1 MVIFDPNK
9 SFCPFFFFSTL
20 GAWCAGVN
28 NKQQYLQI
36 DFQGM
41 RKVTE
46 VASQGRP
53 DSNDYVSS
61 YMLSFSL
68 DGNLFEFHRLVSFFR
83 LIFHF
88 SQAAVLVSCV
98 EQNFSES
105 VLFPIASFFL
115 SNKESRGVNERKMAI
130 FIQRYLQV
138 TEIVTAST
146 PIASFLHLTRGM

>member
-1 MVIFDPNK
+1 MRWSDLRYEGWSSLTQIKFDRDFIDKDFAP
-9 SFCPFFFFSTL
+9 SFFFPTL

-41 RKVTE
+41 RKVTQ

-61 YMLSFSL
+61 YMISFSL

-83 LIFHF
+83 LIFPL

-98 EQNFSES
+98 E
-105 VLFPIASFFL
+105 
-115 SNKESRGVNERKMAI
+115 
-130 FIQRYLQV
+130 
-138 TEIVTAST
+138 
-146 PIASFLHLTRGM
+146 

>member
-1 MVIFDPNK
+1 MLEISLIKFLPLL
-9 SFCPFFFFSTL
+9 FFPML

-61 YMLSFSL
+61 YMISFSL

-83 LIFHF
+83 LIFPF

-98 EQNFSES
+98 E
-105 VLFPIASFFL
+105 
-115 SNKESRGVNERKMAI
+115 
-130 FIQRYLQV
+130 
-138 TEIVTAST
+138 
-146 PIASFLHLTRGM
+146 